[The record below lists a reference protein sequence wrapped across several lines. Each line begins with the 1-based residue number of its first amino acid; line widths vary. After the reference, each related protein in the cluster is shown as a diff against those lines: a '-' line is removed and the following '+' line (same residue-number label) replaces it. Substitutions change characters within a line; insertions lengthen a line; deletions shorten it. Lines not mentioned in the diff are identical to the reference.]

1 MRSIILLLS
10 LIASVFLFAACG
22 PGASSSASA
31 QPTVPKP
38 TEVQVT
44 MTEFKIEPSMTN
56 FKAGAPYRFVVTNK
70 GTVNHDF
77 SISPP
82 VMEGMAGMSSE
93 DMHKNALA
101 MVDAADLPPGA
112 MKTVDVTFTKPM
124 SAGEMEFAC
133 HTPGHYESG
142 MHVPMTITQ

>member
-1 MRSIILLLS
+1 MRSIFLLCVVLAGAFV
-10 LIASVFLFAACG
+10 LAACG
-22 PGASSSASA
+22 PSAGSA
-31 QPTVPKP
+31 PTQPAAQKSID
-38 TEVQVT
+38 VQVT

-56 FKAGAPYRFVVTNK
+56 FKAGVPYRFVVTNK

-101 MVDAADLPPGA
+101 VIDAADLPPGA
-112 MKTVDVTFTKPM
+112 TKTVDVTFTKPM

-133 HTPGHYESG
+133 HTSGHYESG
-142 MHVPMTITQ
+142 MKVPMMVTQ